1 MTLDRREFLAASA
14 SALALG
20 KAGLTLPAFEWM
32 PEAGPTFDVADLR
45 AREVTVYTTADK
57 TDQRISITDK
67 VTFKP
72 MGQPLETQVC
82 VFVDPTKR
90 AQTILGIGGAL
101 TDASAEVFAKL
112 PPGKQRELLDAYFD
126 RDNGNGY
133 TLGRTNINSCDFS
146 SASYTY
152 VDEGDKSLASF
163 SVAHDKQF
171 RIPFIKQAMA
181 TAGGKLTLFAS
192 PWSPPAFMKTNNDM
206 LHGGKLKPE
215 FRQAWANYFTK
226 FIRAYEREGVPIWG
240 ITVQNEPMATQTW
253 ESCIYTADEERDFLK
268 HFLGPTMHR
277 AGLADKKIIAWDHNR
292 DLIYQRA
299 STILSDPAA
308 AQYVWGIGYH
318 WYEPW
323 SGGTMMFDNVRL
335 VHENFPDKRLLFTEG
350 TVDSFKLEDLHSWRL
365 GEYYGR
371 SMINDFNDGA
381 VGWTDWN
388 VLLDMQ
394 GGPNHVGNFCFA
406 PVHADIETG
415 DLIYTNSYHYIGHF
429 SRFVRPGARRI
440 VSSPSRSAL
449 LSTAFVNPDGKMSV
463 VVMNPTDQE
472 TTYFLWLAG
481 NAAEVKS
488 IPQHAI
494 QTLTF

>member
-1 MTLDRREFLAASA
+1 MAIDRRGFLSASA
-14 SALALG
+14 SAIALG
-20 KAGLTLPAFEWM
+20 KAGLPLPTHASEAEAAKS
-32 PEAGPTFDVADLR
+32 PEVASVQGK
-45 AREVTVYTTADK
+45 EISVYTTADR
-57 TDQRISITDK
+57 TDYRLSATDK
-67 VTFKP
+67 LTFKP
-72 MGQPLETQVC
+72 MGQPLESQIC

-112 PPGKQRELLDAYFD
+112 PPPKQRELLDAYYD
-126 RDNGNGY
+126 RDKGIGY
-133 TLGRTNINSCDFS
+133 TLGRTNIHSCDFS

-152 VDEGDKSLASF
+152 VTEGDRALGSF
-163 SVAHDKQF
+163 SVAHDRQF
-171 RIPFIKQAMA
+171 RIPFIKQALA
-181 TAGGKLTLFAS
+181 TAGGKMTLFAS

-215 FRQAWANYFTK
+215 LRQAWADYVAK
-226 FIRAYEREGVPIWG
+226 FVRAYEREGIPIWG
-240 ITVQNEPMATQTW
+240 VTVQNEPMATQTW
-253 ESCIYTADEERDFLK
+253 ESCVYTAEDERDFIK
-268 HFLGPTMHR
+268 NFLGPTMRR

-292 DLIYQRA
+292 DLIYQRV
-299 STILSDPAA
+299 STILADKDA
-308 AQYVWGIGYH
+308 AQYVWGIGFH

-335 VHENFPDKRLLFTEG
+335 VQETFPDKKLLFTEG
-350 TVDSFKLEDLHSWRL
+350 TVDSFNAEDIHNWRL

-388 VLLDMQ
+388 VLLDEQ

-406 PVHADIETG
+406 PVHGDTKTG
-415 DLIYTNSYHYIGHF
+415 ELTYTNSYHYIGHF
-429 SRFVRPGARRI
+429 SKFVRPGARRI

-449 LSTAFVNPDGKMSV
+449 LSTGFANANGRVAV
-463 VVMNPTDQE
+463 VVMNPTDAAVP
-472 TTYFLWLAG
+472 YFLWLAG

-488 IPQHAI
+488 LPHSI
-494 QTLTF
+494 QTLVF